1 MNGSKATA
9 RTFTAEARRTRRSA
23 EGVDVGRER
32 QRSLCRSTSVPAF
45 LRVLRASA
53 VKTVSFV
60 VAVVALSTMAFA
72 DDARPVAIRG
82 GRVLPIAG
90 AAIDDGVVVIQDGK
104 ISAVGG
110 KDTPVPEGAEV
121 VDAKGRIVMPG
132 LVDGLSTLGLV
143 EVDQVDATKDS
154 DEAVAPLTPQV
165 VAADGIN
172 VGSPVFRITRM
183 NGTTTAVVAPDA
195 GNVVA
200 GRSSAIHLHGARLD
214 AMLVAPVV
222 AMHAAIGEPPMMRY
236 GKKDQAPST
245 RMGEVAMLRAAIV
258 KAREYAA
265 KWARFEDLKAHPK
278 PPEPG
283 KEAEAPEPPSLD
295 LELDAWGAV
304 LRREIPLVVRAQ
316 RLSDIQAA
324 MRVAKEFDLRLV
336 VQGGAEAWKVAA
348 DLAAAQV
355 PVLVGPVTTDPDS
368 METLGARPDNA
379 ALLAAAG
386 VKVAIVSAENHNA
399 RNLPYEAGI
408 AVANGLPMDAA
419 LAAITLVPAQVLGLD
434 ARVGA
439 LVPGK
444 DADVIL
450 LDGDVIQPRTK
461 VLRMWIR
468 GREVQLTSRQ
478 TELADKWR

>member
-1 MNGSKATA
+1 MS
-9 RTFTAEARRTRRSA
+9 ARRSVI
-23 EGVDVGRER
+23 GVLALLAAGVAAHAQD
-32 QRSLCRSTSVPAF
+32 SKP
-45 LRVLRASA
+45 
-53 VKTVSFV
+53 V
-60 VAVVALSTMAFA
+60 V
-72 DDARPVAIRG
+72 IRG

-90 AAIDDGVVVIQDGK
+90 PAIDDGVVVIRDGK
-104 ISAVGG
+104 IAAVGG

-121 VDAKGRIVMPG
+121 VDAKGRTVMPG
-132 LVDGLSTLGLV
+132 LVDGLTTLGLV
-143 EVDQVDATKDS
+143 EIDQVDSTRDA
-154 DEAVAPLTPQV
+154 DEFVAPLTPQV
-165 VAADGIN
+165 IAADGIN

-200 GRSSAIHLHGARLD
+200 GRSSAIQLEGARLD
-214 AMLVAPVV
+214 AMQLAPIV
-222 AMHAAIGEPPMMRY
+222 AMHAAIGEPPMLRF
-236 GKKDQAPST
+236 GKKDQTPST
-245 RMGEVAMLRAAIV
+245 RMGEVAMLRGAIV

-265 KWARFEDLKAHPK
+265 KWARFEDQKAHPK
-278 PPEPG
+278 APEPA
-283 KEAEAPEPPSLD
+283 KEAEPPEPPSVDLD
-295 LELDAWGAV
+295 LDAWGAV

-324 MRVAKEFDLRLV
+324 MRVAKEFELRLV
-336 VQGGAEAWKVAA
+336 VQGGAEAWKIAA
-348 DLAAAQV
+348 DLAAANV
-355 PVLVGPVTTDPDS
+355 AVLVGPVTTDPDS

-408 AVANGLPMDAA
+408 AVANGLPMETA

-434 ARVGA
+434 ARVGSLA
-439 LVPGK
+439 PGK

>member
-1 MNGSKATA
+1 MSNGRAFVVLFLAAATA
-9 RTFTAEARRTRRSA
+9 AY
-23 EGVDVGRER
+23 
-32 QRSLCRSTSVPAF
+32 
-45 LRVLRASA
+45 
-53 VKTVSFV
+53 
-60 VAVVALSTMAFA
+60 A
-72 DDARPVAIRG
+72 DDAKPIAIRG
-82 GRVLPIAG
+82 GRVIPIDG
-90 AAIDDGVVVIQDGK
+90 APIDDGVVVIRDGK
-104 ISAVGG
+104 IAAVGG
-110 KDTPVPEGAEV
+110 RDTPVPDGADV

-132 LVDGLSTLGLV
+132 LVDGLTTLGLV
-143 EVDQVDATKDS
+143 EIDEVSSTRDA
-154 DEAVAPLTPQV
+154 DEFVTPLTPQV
-165 VAADGIN
+165 AAADGIN

-200 GRSSAIHLHGARLD
+200 GRSSAIRLDGARLD
-214 AMLVAPVV
+214 AMLVVPRV
-222 AMHAAIGEPPMMRY
+222 AMHAAIGEPPMLRF

-245 RMGEVAMLRAAIV
+245 RMGEVAMLRGALV

-265 KWARFEDLKAHPK
+265 KWTRFEDQKAHPK

-283 KEAEAPEPPSLD
+283 KEAEPPEPPSVD
-295 LELDAWGAV
+295 LELDAWGPV
-304 LRREIPLVVRAQ
+304 LRREMPLVVRAQ

-324 MRVAKEFDLRLV
+324 LRVAKEFEVRLV
-336 VQGGAEAWKVAA
+336 VQGGAEAWKVAG
-348 DLAAAQV
+348 DLAAADV

-379 ALLAAAG
+379 ELLVAAG
-386 VKVAIVSAENHNA
+386 VKVAIVSADNHNA

-419 LAAITLVPAQVLGLD
+419 LAAITLVPAKVLGLD
-434 ARVGA
+434 ARVGS
-439 LVPGK
+439 LTPGK

-461 VLRMWIR
+461 VLRMWIG

>member
-1 MNGSKATA
+1 MN
-9 RTFTAEARRTRRSA
+9 ARR
-23 EGVDVGRER
+23 
-32 QRSLCRSTSVPAF
+32 LVPAAIAF
-45 LRVLRASA
+45 LAAAS
-53 VKTVSFV
+53 VSH
-60 VAVVALSTMAFA
+60 AQDTK
-72 DDARPVAIRG
+72 PVAIRG

-90 AAIDDGVVVIQDGK
+90 PAIDDGVVVIKDGK
-104 ISAVGG
+104 IAAVGG
-110 KDTPVPEGAEV
+110 RDTPVPEGAEV

-132 LVDGLSTLGLV
+132 LVDGLTTIGLV
-143 EVDQVDATKDS
+143 EIDQVDATKDA
-154 DEAVAPLTPQV
+154 DEFVTPLTPQV
-165 VAADGIN
+165 LAADGIN
-172 VGSPVFRITRM
+172 VGSPIFRITRM

-195 GNVVA
+195 GNLVS
-200 GRSSAIHLHGARLD
+200 GRSAAIQLEGARLD
-214 AMLVAPVV
+214 AMLLAPVV
-222 AMHAAIGEPPMMRY
+222 AMHAAIGEPPMLRF

-265 KWARFEDLKAHPK
+265 KWARHEDLKAHPK

-283 KEAEAPEPPSLD
+283 KEVEPPEPPPVDLD
-295 LELDAWGAV
+295 LDAWGPV

-324 MRVAKEFDLRLV
+324 LRVAKEFDLRLV
-336 VQGGAEAWKVAA
+336 VQGGAEAWKIAA
-348 DLAAAQV
+348 DLAAANV
-355 PVLVGPVTTDPDS
+355 PVLVGPVTTDPSS
-368 METLGARPDNA
+368 METLGARADNA

-386 VKVAIVSAENHNA
+386 VKVAIVSADNHNA

-450 LDGDVIQPRTK
+450 LDGDVVQPRTK

>member
-1 MNGSKATA
+1 VSAQRLVCAALALFAAAAPA
-9 RTFTAEARRTRRSA
+9 RAQDA
-23 EGVDVGRER
+23 
-32 QRSLCRSTSVPAF
+32 
-45 LRVLRASA
+45 
-53 VKTVSFV
+53 K
-60 VAVVALSTMAFA
+60 AVV
-72 DDARPVAIRG
+72 IRG

-90 AAIDDGVVVIQDGK
+90 PAIDDGVVVIKDGR
-104 ISAVGG
+104 IAAVGG
-110 KDTPVPEGAEV
+110 ADTPVPEGADV

-132 LVDGLSTLGLV
+132 LVDGLTTLGLV
-143 EVDQVDATKDS
+143 EVDEVASTKDA
-154 DEAVAPLTPQV
+154 DEAVTPLTPQV
-165 VAADGIN
+165 IAADGVN

-200 GRSSAIHLHGARLD
+200 GRSSAIQLEGARLD
-214 AMLVAPVV
+214 AMLLAPVV
-222 AMHAAIGEPPMMRY
+222 AMHAAIGEPPMLRY

-245 RMGEVAMLRAAIV
+245 RMGEVAMLRAALV

-265 KWARFEDLKAHPK
+265 KWARYQDLKAHPK

-283 KEAEAPEPPSLD
+283 KEAEPPEPPPVD

-324 MRVAKEFDLRLV
+324 LRVAKEFELRLV

-348 DLAAAQV
+348 DLAAANV
-355 PVLVGPVTTDPDS
+355 AVLVGPVTTDPDT
-368 METLGARPDNA
+368 METLGARADNA
-379 ALLAAAG
+379 ALLVAAG
-386 VKVAIVSAENHNA
+386 VKVAIVSADNHNA

-434 ARVGA
+434 ARVGS

-450 LDGDVIQPRTK
+450 LDGDVIQPRTR